1 MGKAVITEVTR
12 MYSSNICVGAFH
24 LELKKI
30 IRPLPNFEKNWNK
43 SDYDNKTFYVGNII
57 SCDDYK
63 KTDLITKKNP
73 HDYED
78 WRQDKPRKIGTYSQ
92 KELFELLEKHCDKSI
107 KSIFNTKIKYNK
119 YFDSEKP
126 LRSLGSI
133 ISKSKN
139 LLFVPKES
147 KKQLRLKILDID
159 NEIYDFPVTSLFLL
173 EKFDEYK
180 CSIKDMNREFIKG
193 KNKLI
198 IRIGLARDFSGSG
211 DIKFSL
217 PRNYIQVNGLIGI

>member
-1 MGKAVITEVTR
+1 M
-12 MYSSNICVGAFH
+12 
-24 LELKKI
+24 
-30 IRPLPNFEKNWNK
+30 
-43 SDYDNKTFYVGNII
+43 
-57 SCDDYK
+57 
-63 KTDLITKKNP
+63 
-73 HDYED
+73 
-78 WRQDKPRKIGTYSQ
+78 
-92 KELFELLEKHCDKSI
+92 
-107 KSIFNTKIKYNK
+107 
-119 YFDSEKP
+119 
-126 LRSLGSI
+126 GSI

-139 LLFVPKES
+139 LLFDRKES
-147 KKQLRLKILDID
+147 NKQLRLKIRDID

-173 EKFDEYK
+173 ERFDEYK